1 MDVLDTILLSLHPQS
16 KLKVVTLSKYTKEGL
31 AEMQDFKHSILKP
44 LSNGEMDICIR
55 RSLTLIP

>member
-16 KLKVVTLSKYTKEGL
+16 KLKVLPVSNYTKEGL
-31 AEMQDFKHSILKP
+31 SEMKNFLYSIIKP
-44 LSNGEMDICIR
+44 LANGEMDICIC

>member
-16 KLKVVTLSKYTKEGL
+16 KLKVVTLSEYTKEGL

-44 LSNGEMDICIR
+44 LSNGEMDICIC